1 MAQKKQRLDVL
12 MAARGLAPSREQA
25 QRLILAGAVLVNGQ
39 SAFKAG
45 QSFDEAAAIEVAAGP
60 RFVGRGGEKLAAA
73 FERFGLD
80 VRGLVCVDV
89 GASTG
94 GFTDCLLQHG
104 ALRVYAVDV
113 GHGQL
118 DWRLRQDS
126 RVVVHEGVNARQL
139 DAALFPV
146 PPAFGVVD
154 VSFISLTLVLPAVTS
169 VLTPGAGLV
178 TLIKPQFEAGRDE
191 VGRGGVV
198 RDEGVRCATIERVRA
213 ALTARL
219 PLVWMDGMDC
229 PVHGPAGNIEY
240 LAYWRVKQ

>member
-12 MAARGLAPSREQA
+12 MAGRGLAPSREQA
-25 QRLILAGAVLVNGQ
+25 QRLILAGAVMVNGRP
-39 SAFKAG
+39 ALKAG
-45 QSFDEAAAIEVAAGP
+45 QGVDEDAVIEVAAGP
-60 RFVGRGGEKLAAA
+60 RFVGRGGEKLDAA

-80 VRGLVCVDV
+80 VRGLLCLDV

-118 DWRLRQDS
+118 DWRLRQDP
-126 RVVVHEGVNARQL
+126 RVVVHEGLNARQL
-139 DAALFPV
+139 VPSLFPV

-178 TLIKPQFEAGRDE
+178 TLIKPQFEAGRAE

-198 RDEGVRCATIERVRA
+198 RDEALRRATIGRVRA
-213 ALTARL
+213 ALAARL
-219 PLVWMDGMDC
+219 PLEWRDGMDC

-240 LAYWRVKQ
+240 LAYWQVKR